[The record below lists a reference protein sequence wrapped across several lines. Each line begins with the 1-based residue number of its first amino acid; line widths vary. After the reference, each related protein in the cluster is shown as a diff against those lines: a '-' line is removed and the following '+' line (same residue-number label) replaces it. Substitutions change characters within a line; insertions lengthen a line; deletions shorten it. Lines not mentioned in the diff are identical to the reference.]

1 MKILTNAAIQAYREF
16 TKRRVA
22 YARYRAGGVWHTVN
36 ALDIN
41 ITRTGTVEIEFQI
54 DAAVA
59 GKTTVTEVQLYDTEN
74 QLWASKQESLS
85 MATVAEGFA
94 YVVQMDIE
102 EKEVSG

>member
-22 YARYRAGGVWHTVN
+22 YAQYKAGGVWRKVTK
-36 ALDIN
+36 LDID
-41 ITRTGTVEIEFQI
+41 ITRSGTVEIAFQI

-59 GKTTVTEVQLYDTEN
+59 GKTTITEIQLYDTEN

-85 MATVAEGFA
+85 MTSVAEGFT